1 MHYLTDK
8 AWSPYLAGVVIGLDR
23 DEVGPN
29 GRSAVAELADELAAP
44 VASIARLDDIVGF
57 LEDAPA
63 FREHLPRVLAYRQQW
78 GAAR

>member
-1 MHYLTDK
+1 
-8 AWSPYLAGVVIGLDR
+8 VVIGLDR

-29 GRSAVAELADELAAP
+29 GRSAVAELSEELSAP

-57 LEDAPA
+57 LEQAPE

-78 GAAR
+78 GATR